1 METLE
6 EREKFIELR
15 AKGLSFD
22 KIAAELHKAKQ
33 TLVNWDKEYKEEIA
47 NLKAEELEALQ
58 ERYYLTK
65 ERKIKLFGER
75 LEAINKELAKRDL
88 SDVSTDKLLDLLIK
102 CHAAIENEMIE
113 PRFHSEEE
121 IKVKREEMTLLKT
134 VSRL

>member
-1 METLE
+1 METHA

-33 TLVNWDKEYKEEIA
+33 TLVNWGKEYKEEIA

-58 ERYYLTK
+58 EKYYLTK

-75 LEAINKELAKRDL
+75 LEVINKELEKRDF
-88 SDVSTDKLLDLLIK
+88 SEVSTDKLLDLLIK
-102 CHAAIENEMIE
+102 CHATIENEMIE

>member
-1 METLE
+1 METLAE
-6 EREKFIELR
+6 HEKFIELR

-22 KIAAELHKAKQ
+22 KIATELHKAKQ
-33 TLVNWDKEYKEEIA
+33 TLVTWDKQYKEEIA

-75 LEAINKELAKRDL
+75 LEAINKELAKRNL
-88 SDVSTDKLLDLLIK
+88 SDVSTDKLLDLLIR
-102 CHAAIENEMIE
+102 CHAVIEGEMIE
-113 PRFHSEEE
+113 PRYHSEEE
-121 IKVKREEMTLLKT
+121 IKVRREEMTLLKT